1 MMKVKESKLLTKKNI
16 FRASIAGLAM
26 GIALVASPITAK
38 ADLVEEEVT
47 SEGKPSYEDITSEE
61 TSEHKDD
68 KKGTQDAD
76 AKVDNSKGGKEENKK
91 PEPDK
96 GDVNRGIDSNKVDTV
111 IQPQIDEYEKKT
123 GTPPEDKKKDTPGT
137 PINKTGEDDYEDF
150 GKNAA
155 AGAAAT
161 AIIGATAYLVIDG
174 RKKYKLPEK
183 VLTKKK
189 DNK

>member
-16 FRASIAGLAM
+16 FKASIAGLAM

-91 PEPDK
+91 PEPDN
-96 GDVNRGIDSNKVDTV
+96 GDQNRGIDPNNVNTV
-111 IQPQIDEYEKKT
+111 IPHQDDEYYIKTHEEQPKK
-123 GTPPEDKKKDTPGT
+123 EEPGK
-137 PINKTGEDDYEDF
+137 PINKTGGNF

-155 AGAAAT
+155 AGAAT
-161 AIIGATAYLVIDG
+161 VTFIGGALYLVVNAIE
-174 RKKYKLPEK
+174 KYKLPEK
-183 VLTKKK
+183 TLTKKK